1 MINSYYPFNSCTC
14 IISKISKYVSRRKIR
29 TFSSTD
35 RLIKVWICGCSTCIP
50 VYNKFYNCI
59 IIIIRIIKCSI
70 WPNTI
75 CNISYC
81 NSCNPSDIAWFCTI
95 NIFCRYHTIFN
106 YYTWIP
112 IKIKICAENATD
124 SWINI
129 LARNRTS
136 KPAIDNLW
144 TTLRVFPL
152 SN

>member
-95 NIFCRYHTIFN
+95 NIFVATIQFLII
-106 YYTWIP
+106 TP
-112 IKIKICAENATD
+112 G
-124 SWINI
+124 
-129 LARNRTS
+129 
-136 KPAIDNLW
+136 
-144 TTLRVFPL
+144 FPL
-152 SN
+152 KSKFAPRMPPTAE